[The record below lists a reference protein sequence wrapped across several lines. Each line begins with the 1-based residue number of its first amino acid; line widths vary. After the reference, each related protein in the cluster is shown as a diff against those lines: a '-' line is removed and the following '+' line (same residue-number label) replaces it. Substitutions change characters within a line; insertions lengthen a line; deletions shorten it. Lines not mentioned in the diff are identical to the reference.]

1 MKKQCVVPLVVLLA
15 LWGCSEAP
23 TGPGGELPA
32 RAELVITEG
41 IAAPPRV
48 PGRPLFA
55 DLKDASLSVGGSF
68 TSPLSVNGAGCSGD
82 LAANVTVTYTV
93 SGGLRTAASFQVYSN
108 WVYDGA
114 NFNGSGPATV
124 EIPVRSGTPTTYSVK
139 LSVSDP
145 TGTGSGPTSFLV
157 KPFNVENNPD
167 DPTGQQLKIDAS
179 SNATV
184 YVEFTDCIAPN
195 TPPTLTFPDDI
206 TVEATSSAG
215 AAVKFMVTAVDAE
228 DGDLTEDVVC
238 RVNGTEVRSGDT
250 FPLGKSTVECEVTD
264 SGGLSASGS
273 FKITVVD
280 TMPAEFTSF
289 PNNQTLIAANING
302 AVLDIESLGITAED
316 WNNVSEPAT
325 WACDYAAGTWLAI
338 GSRTEVACT
347 ATDAI
352 GNKSVPNYFEV
363 FVTLDLSPLNGFD
376 SPLRMS
382 SPYSAHK
389 AGSAI
394 PHKFAAPRYAD
405 GSPAADLAEGLRL
418 TLVRKNSSETY
429 RQVEMDDYGAGSTA
443 WRYSKPHYIFNLKTE
458 KGWGG
463 GDWTTTVSYAGI
475 TLASTTFS
483 MRN

>member
-1 MKKQCVVPLVVLLA
+1 
-15 LWGCSEAP
+15 
-23 TGPGGELPA
+23 
-32 RAELVITEG
+32 LVITEG

-157 KPFNVENNPD
+157 TPFNVENNPD

-184 YVEFTDCIAPN
+184 YVAFKSCDPAPIN
-195 TPPTLTFPDDI
+195 TPPSLTIPADME
-206 TVEATSSAG
+206 VEATSSDG
-215 AAVKFMVTAVDAE
+215 AQVEFQVPATDDE
-228 DGDLTEDVVC
+228 DGDLTGKVACTANGVDVA
-238 RVNGTEVRSGDT
+238 SGDI
-250 FPLGKSTVECEVTD
+250 FPLGKTTVECEVTD

-273 FKITVVD
+273 FNITVVD
-280 TMPAEFTSF
+280 TTPAEFTSF

-338 GSRTEVACT
+338 GSRTEVRCT

-352 GNKSVPNYFEV
+352 GNESAPSYFEV
-363 FVTLDLSPLNGFD
+363 FVTLDLSPLDGFD

-405 GSPAADLAEGLRL
+405 GSPATDLVDGLRL
-418 TLVRKNSSETY
+418 TLVRKNGSEAY
-429 RQVEMDDYGAGSTA
+429 QQVEMDDFGAGSTA

-458 KGWGG
+458 KGWGA